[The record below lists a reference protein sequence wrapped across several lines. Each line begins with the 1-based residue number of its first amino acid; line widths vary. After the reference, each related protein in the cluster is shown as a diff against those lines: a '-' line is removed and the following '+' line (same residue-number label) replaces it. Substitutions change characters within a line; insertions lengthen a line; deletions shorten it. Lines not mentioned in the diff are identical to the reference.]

1 MRRKQSNEDAPIG
14 MNELTEYDKKVLW
27 SLFGALG
34 FFKGV
39 LGDVR
44 QDPVDHKYLGRMIED
59 VATHIHAVEKT
70 LDEFAKEWGYE

>member
-1 MRRKQSNEDAPIG
+1 MEDAPIG
-14 MNELTEYDKKVLW
+14 MMG

-39 LGDVR
+39 LGDIR
-44 QDPVDHKYLGRMIED
+44 QSPVDHKYLGRVIAD
-59 VATHIHAVEKT
+59 VATHVHVIEKE

>member
-1 MRRKQSNEDAPIG
+1 
-14 MNELTEYDKKVLW
+14 MNELTEYDKKVLR

-44 QDPVDHKYLGRMIED
+44 QQPVDHKFLGRVIGDVVTHVQAIER
-59 VATHIHAVEKT
+59 E

>member
-1 MRRKQSNEDAPIG
+1 MI
-14 MNELTEYDKKVLW
+14 ELTEHDKAVLA

-39 LGDVR
+39 LGDIR
-44 QDPVDHKYLGRMIED
+44 QSPVDHKYLGRVIEE
-59 VATHIHAVEKT
+59 VATHVHSIEKD